1 MPKKDKHQKNI
12 DMPPELQALVTA
24 LAKELKVPESQIY
37 ALFTAEGLISVQD
50 ETSSIWNRL
59 RRNDKSIRYK
69 HNIDIDDL
77 IKRLKGE

>member
-12 DMPPELQALVTA
+12 DMPPELQALVTK
-24 LAKELKVPESQIY
+24 LAKELRVPESQIY
-37 ALFTAEGLISVQD
+37 ALFAAEGLITVQD
-50 ETSSIWNRL
+50 ETSSIWSRL

-77 IKRLKGE
+77 LKRLKGE